1 MTNDEQML
9 RAACAVLAEIPEAEW
24 RYFWSQT
31 RRRDF
36 ASREHLVREGRP
48 TTAIHF
54 IVSGLVRMYYNRDGR
69 ELVRGFD
76 FESRWAAA
84 YESVLTDEPSTFSIE
99 TLEPTR
105 TISFSGQSLRTLYDR
120 HPCWDRFGRRIL
132 EAQWIRQ
139 SDKARRFRLY
149 TPEEHYRL
157 LIARKSPLIDRVP
170 LNQLASFLQITPE
183 TLSRI
188 RGRIREERDG
198 ATVSNFSMTDEI

>member
-1 MTNDEQML
+1 MTSDEQIL
-9 RAACAVLAEIPEAEW
+9 RTALAEYAEIPEAEW
-24 RYFWSQT
+24 RHFWSQM
-31 RRRDF
+31 RVRDF
-36 ASREHLVREGRP
+36 APREHLVREGHP
-48 TTAIHF
+48 TSAIHF

-76 FESRWAAA
+76 FEGRWATV
-84 YESVLTDEPSTFSIE
+84 YESVLTGEPSTFSIE

-105 TISFSGQSLRTLYDR
+105 TIAFSGRVLAAMYDR

-139 SDKARRFRLY
+139 SDKARRFRIY

-188 RGRIREERDG
+188 RSRIREESLDQNQG
-198 ATVSNFSMTDEI
+198 KETATM